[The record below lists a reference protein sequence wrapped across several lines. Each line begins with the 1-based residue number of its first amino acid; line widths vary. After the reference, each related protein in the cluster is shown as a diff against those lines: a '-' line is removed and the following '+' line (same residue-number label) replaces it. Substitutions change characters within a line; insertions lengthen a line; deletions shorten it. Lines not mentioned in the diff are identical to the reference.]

1 MTRSMTRW
9 MLAGFMALVAL
20 GVVGARAQ
28 ADPPANP
35 FAGSW
40 SGVWA
45 HVDDGVVGTWDDW
58 TISDAGRISGTFYSI
73 TNNFGGAISG
83 YVDADGKLL
92 FVGHARGSGFPFKGT
107 AEIDEDGRLVV
118 SVDQVCAPFPLPMV
132 GILERS

>member
-9 MLAGFMALVAL
+9 MLAGLMALVAL
-20 GVVGARAQ
+20 GAVGAPAQ

-58 TISDAGRISGTFYSI
+58 TISDAGRISGH
-73 TNNFGGAISG
+73 
-83 YVDADGKLL
+83 VDADGKIL

-107 AEIDEDGRLVV
+107 AEIDDAGRLVV